1 MKALDRFTPRDE
13 STRSISS
20 ERPTVDSHVR
30 SRSYAEGSRAP
41 RRVAE
46 YLRALGLCDA
56 GRVEHLADELSA
68 GAETPEAAVAL
79 AQARVDAFRTA
90 VFGEDADS
98 IDPLWMRAFI
108 TSSPNAFLAEPEL
121 ARAAAARFGDP
132 RAGRA
137 PSTERFRDQT
147 LRALR
152 VPRWVWGVSA
162 AGLVT
167 TAASVALLRE
177 LRADGLLVAEFAWVA
192 LFAFLF
198 GCAALGGVTAVIG
211 FFASMSALV
220 RRSRT
225 AATVVRAPAV
235 VAVPVV
241 TGARPSDSPVLMVL
255 PPVMDAVPM
264 LPRTALVMPIYEE
277 DPERV
282 FAGLLAMRESLAATP
297 GGDAFEIFVLS
308 DSRKPEQVAEE
319 ERAFRRVAGAT
330 TSSSVRVFYRRRA
343 KNERA
348 KAGNLAEFFERFG
361 DRYTYAVILDAD
373 SLMRGDTLV
382 EMVHRMENA
391 PKVALLQAP
400 LFLHGARTLF
410 ARAQQFASS
419 VNGPMFTTG
428 LGYVSGPHGN
438 YFGHNAIVRV
448 RAFLDCC
455 ALPVLAGQPP
465 LGGHILSHDFVEA
478 ALLCRAGWE
487 VRIADDLGGSWE
499 ELPPSLPE
507 YVARDRRW
515 CQGNLQH
522 LRIAVAEGLQ
532 PMSRIHMLVGAA
544 SYLAGPAWLA
554 FLTIGVWLAFDL
566 QKPLVSA
573 GLAVALTIATATLLL
588 GPRVLG
594 LLSTLF
600 DGERRRAHGGAMRLL
615 MSVLAELALGSV
627 LAPLLMMHHTRIVF
641 SILVGGAVNWGAQKR
656 HSASGYG
663 AVARA
668 ELPQTLVGVA
678 AAAWL
683 SQVAP
688 GLLLW
693 VAPIWVPLALSIPI
707 AMLVSSD
714 LMGSLFRRIGLLG
727 VPSEVAPDELELR
740 VNDLRSLTTSDDS
753 ARFRDLVLDPML
765 VATQLARLAQQGK
778 DKQVPVPSV
787 DMVRLRQRA
796 LRMGPA
802 ALSGEE
808 REALAADA
816 ESLRFL
822 HREAWRSWP
831 VESWQLAR
839 DVPQLP

>member
-1 MKALDRFTPRDE
+1 MKALDRFSPRE
-13 STRSISS
+13 SSDAQAISS
-20 ERPTVDSHVR
+20 EADSHVR
-30 SRSYAEGSRAP
+30 SRSFADGSRAP

-46 YLRALGLCDA
+46 YFRALGLCDA
-56 GRVEHLADELSA
+56 TRVEQLADEMSA
-68 GAETPEAAVAL
+68 EAPTPEAAVAL
-79 AQARVDAFRTA
+79 AQARVEAFRTA
-90 VFGEDADS
+90 VFGADADA
-98 IDPLWMRAFI
+98 IDPLWMRAFV
-108 TSSPNAFLAEPEL
+108 TSFPDAFLGDPEV

-137 PSTERFRDQT
+137 PARERFRDQT

-162 AGLVT
+162 AGVAT
-167 TAASVALLRE
+167 TAASFALLHE

-198 GCAALGGVTAVIG
+198 GCAALGCVTAVVG
-211 FFASMSALV
+211 FFVSMANLA
-220 RRSRT
+220 RRTRADQT
-225 AATVVRAPAV
+225 AGANEAV
-235 VAVPVV
+235 VADL
-241 TGARPSDSPVLMVL
+241 GDLNRPSKHDDSPVSLVL
-255 PPVMDAVPM
+255 PPTAAAPM

-282 FAGLLAMRESLAATP
+282 FAGLLAMREALALTP
-297 GGDAFEIFVLS
+297 GGDSFEIFVCS
-308 DSRKPEQVAEE
+308 DSRTPEQVAEE

-330 TSSSVRVFYRRRA
+330 AASSVRVFYRRRA

-373 SLMRGDTLV
+373 SLMRADTLV
-382 EMVHRMENA
+382 EMVRRMEKS
-391 PKVALLQAP
+391 PRVALLQAP
-400 LFLHGARTLF
+400 LFLHGANTLF
-410 ARAQQFASS
+410 ARAQQFAAS
-419 VNGPMFTTG
+419 VNGPMFTSG
-428 LGYVSGPHGN
+428 LAYVSNEHGN

-487 VRIADDLGGSWE
+487 VRIADDLQGSWE

-532 PMSRIHMLVGAA
+532 PMSRLHMLVGAA

-554 FLTIGVWLAFDL
+554 FVALGVWLAYDL

-573 GLAVALTIATATLLL
+573 GLAIPLTIATATLLL
-588 GPRVLG
+588 GPRLLG
-594 LLSTLF
+594 WFSTVV
-600 DGERRRAHGGAMRLL
+600 DRERRRTHGGAIRLTFG
-615 MSVLAELALGSV
+615 VLAELVLGSV
-627 LAPLLMMHHTRIVF
+627 LAPLLMLHHTQIVL
-641 SILVGGAVNWGAQKR
+641 SILVGGAVKWGAQRR
-656 HSASGYG
+656 HSRGKIG
-663 AVARA
+663 AIARS
-668 ELPQTLVGVA
+668 ELPQTVIGIATAV
-678 AAAWL
+678 WL

-688 GLLLW
+688 GLLAW
-693 VAPIWVPLALSIPI
+693 TAPIWVPLALAIPV
-707 AMLVSSD
+707 ALLVSSEF
-714 LMGSLFRRIGLLG
+714 MGSLFRWVGLLR

-740 VNDLRSLTTSDDS
+740 VNDLRALTTSDDA

-765 VATQLARLAQQGK
+765 VAVQLKRLAEQATK
-778 DKQVPVPSV
+778 RDASASRI
-787 DMVRLRQRA
+787 DLVRLRQRA

-802 ALSGEE
+802 ALSAEE
-808 REALAADA
+808 REALSMDA
-816 ESLRFL
+816 ETLRFL

-839 DVPQLP
+839 NVPQLP

>member
-1 MKALDRFTPRDE
+1 
-13 STRSISS
+13 
-20 ERPTVDSHVR
+20 
-30 SRSYAEGSRAP
+30 
-41 RRVAE
+41 VAE

-56 GRVEHLADELSA
+56 ARVESLADEISA
-68 GAETPEAAVAL
+68 GVDTPEAAVAL
-79 AQARVDAFRTA
+79 AQARVEEFRTA
-90 VFGEDADS
+90 VFGADAAT

-108 TSSPNAFLAEPEL
+108 TSCPEAFLAEPEK
-121 ARAAAARFGDP
+121 AKQAAALYGDP

-137 PSTERFRDQT
+137 PARERFRDQT

-152 VPRWVWGVSA
+152 VPRWIWGISA

-167 TAASVALLRE
+167 TSATFALLHE
-177 LRADGLLVAEFAWVA
+177 LRADGLLMAEFAWVA

-198 GCAALGGVTAVIG
+198 GCASLGCVTAVVG
-211 FFASMSALV
+211 FFASTVALI
-220 RRSRT
+220 RRHH
-225 AATVVRAPAV
+225 AAANAMAPE
-235 VAVPVV
+235 VASENASEPEQ
-241 TGARPSDSPVLMVL
+241 VL
-255 PPVMDAVPM
+255 PPATSPS

-282 FAGLLAMRESLAATP
+282 FAGLLAMRESLSVTP

-319 ERAFRRVAGAT
+319 ERAFRRIAGAT
-330 TSSSVRVFYRRRA
+330 TATNIRVFYRRRA

-382 EMVHRMENA
+382 EMVRRMEQA
-391 PKVALLQAP
+391 PRVALLQAP
-400 LFLHGARTLF
+400 LFLHGASTLF
-410 ARAQQFASS
+410 ARAQQFAAS

-428 LGYVSGPHGN
+428 LGFVSGPHGN

-455 ALPVLAGQPP
+455 ALPVLKGQPP

-532 PMSRIHMLVGAA
+532 PMSRLHMLVGAA

-554 FLTIGVWLAFDL
+554 FLTVGVWLAYDV

-573 GLAVALTIATATLLL
+573 GLAIALTIATATLLL
-588 GPRVLG
+588 GPRLLG
-594 LLSTLF
+594 LISTLI
-600 DGERRRAHGGAMRLL
+600 DGERRRGHGGLLRLTF
-615 MSVLAELALGSV
+615 SVLAELALGSL
-627 LAPLLMMHHTRIVF
+627 LAPLLMMHHTRIVL
-641 SILVGGAVNWGAQKR
+641 SILVGGAVKWGAQKR
-656 HSASGYG
+656 HSSSQFGTI
-663 AVARA
+663 VRA
-668 ELPQTLVGVA
+668 EMPSTIAGLA

-683 SQVAP
+683 SQAAP

-707 AMLVSSD
+707 ALFVSSD
-714 LMGSLFRRIGLLG
+714 LMGSLFRKLGLLR

-765 VATQLARLAQQGK
+765 VATQLAKLEQQTKAGAAAPTHRI
-778 DKQVPVPSV
+778 DL
-787 DMVRLRQRA
+787 VRLRQRA

-802 ALSGEE
+802 ALLPEE
-808 REALAADA
+808 RDALSNDP

-839 DVPQLP
+839 EVPQLP

>member
-1 MKALDRFTPRDE
+1 MKAVDRFTPRDE
-13 STRSISS
+13 SARATS
-20 ERPTVDSHVR
+20 EVDSHVR

-56 GRVEHLADELSA
+56 GRVERLADELSA

-79 AQARVDAFRTA
+79 AQARVDSFRTA
-90 VFGEDADS
+90 VFGEDADA
-98 IDPLWMRAFI
+98 IDPLWMRAFV
-108 TSSPNAFLAEPEL
+108 TSCPNAFLAEPEV
-121 ARAAAARFGDP
+121 AREAAARFGDP

-137 PSTERFRDQT
+137 PAKERFRDQT

-152 VPRWVWGVSA
+152 VPRWVWGISA
-162 AGLVT
+162 AGIIT

-198 GCAALGGVTAVIG
+198 GCAALGCVTAVVG
-211 FFASMSALV
+211 FFASMTALV
-220 RRSRT
+220 RRSSAVAAVPLVVESRT
-225 AATVVRAPAV
+225 NGSLISLESRSATEAAPA
-235 VAVPVV
+235 
-241 TGARPSDSPVLMVL
+241 
-255 PPVMDAVPM
+255 

-308 DSRKPEQVAEE
+308 DSRQPQQVAEE
-319 ERAFRRVAGAT
+319 ERAFRRVAGSTA
-330 TSSSVRVFYRRRA
+330 SSSVRVFYRRRA
-343 KNERA
+343 RNERA

-382 EMVHRMENA
+382 EMVHRMERA
-391 PKVALLQAP
+391 PRVALLQAP

-410 ARAQQFASS
+410 ARAQQFAAS

-428 LGYVSGPHGN
+428 LSYVSGPHGN

-455 ALPVLAGQPP
+455 ALPVLAGEPP
-465 LGGHILSHDFVEA
+465 LGGQILSHDFVEA

-554 FLTIGVWLAFDL
+554 FLALGVWLACDL
-566 QKPLVSA
+566 RGPLVSA
-573 GLAVALTIATATLLL
+573 GLALALTSATAALLL
-588 GPRVLG
+588 GPRLLG

-600 DGERRRAHGGAMRLL
+600 DGERRRTHGGAIRLT

-627 LAPLLMMHHTRIVF
+627 LAPLLMMHHTRIVV
-641 SILVGGAVNWGAQKR
+641 SILVGGAVKWGAQKR
-656 HSASGYG
+656 HSASGFG
-663 AVARA
+663 AIARA
-668 ELPQTLVGVA
+668 ELLPTLVGVS

-683 SQVAP
+683 SQFAP

-693 VAPIWVPLALSIPI
+693 VAPIWLPLALSMPT

-714 LMGSLFRRIGLLG
+714 MLGSLFRRIGLLR

-740 VNDLRSLTTSDDS
+740 VNDLRSMTTSDDS

-765 VATQLARLAQQGK
+765 VATQLARLASQAK
-778 DKQVPVPSV
+778 DKEASV
-787 DMVRLRQRA
+787 SSIDMVRLRQRA

-808 REALAADA
+808 REALANDA

>member
-1 MKALDRFTPRDE
+1 
-13 STRSISS
+13 
-20 ERPTVDSHVR
+20 
-30 SRSYAEGSRAP
+30 
-41 RRVAE
+41 VAE

-56 GRVEHLADELSA
+56 GRVEALADELSA

-79 AQARVDAFRTA
+79 AQARVDTFRTA
-90 VFGEDADS
+90 VFGADAES
-98 IDPLWMRAFI
+98 IDPLWMRAFV
-108 TSSPNAFLAEPEL
+108 TSCPDAFLADPEF
-121 ARAAAARFGDP
+121 AREAAARFGDP

-137 PSTERFRDQT
+137 PSKERFRDQT
-147 LRALR
+147 LRRLR
-152 VPRWVWGVSA
+152 VPRWMWGISA
-162 AGLVT
+162 AGLAT
-167 TAASVALLRE
+167 TVASVALLRE
-177 LRADGLLVAEFAWVA
+177 LRADGLLFAEFVWVC

-198 GCAALGGVTAVIG
+198 GCMALGCVTAVVG
-211 FFASMSALV
+211 FIASMSGLL
-220 RRSRT
+220 RRSRS
-225 AATVVRAPAV
+225 AQVERPSIP
-235 VAVPVV
+235 VAN
-241 TGARPSDSPVLMVL
+241 PSDSPVSLV
-255 PPVMDAVPM
+255 PRAADAVSDAVQM
-264 LPRTALVMPIYEE
+264 LPRTALVMPIYQE

-282 FAGLLAMRESLAATP
+282 FAGLLAMRESLSVTP
-297 GGDAFEIFVLS
+297 GGECFEIFVLS
-308 DSRKPEQVAEE
+308 DSRTPDQVAEE
-319 ERAFRRVAGAT
+319 ERAFRRIAGAT
-330 TSSSVRVFYRRRA
+330 TATNIRVFYRRRA

-382 EMVHRMENA
+382 EMVRRMEQA
-391 PKVALLQAP
+391 PQVALLQAP

-410 ARAQQFASS
+410 ARAQQFAAS

-515 CQGNLQH
+515 CQGNMQH
-522 LRIAVAEGLQ
+522 IRIAVAEGLR

-544 SYLAGPAWLA
+544 SYIAGPIWLA
-554 FLTIGVWLAFDL
+554 FLTVGVWLAYDA
-566 QKPLVSA
+566 QKALVSA
-573 GLAVALTIATATLLL
+573 GLAIALTIATALLLL

-594 LLSTLF
+594 LLATLV
-600 DGERRRAHGGAMRLL
+600 DGERRRAHGGALRVIP
-615 MSVLAELALGSV
+615 SVFAELALGSF
-627 LAPLLMMHHTRIVF
+627 LAPLLMMHHTKIVL
-641 SILVGGAVNWGAQKR
+641 SILVGGAVKWGPQKR
-656 HSASGYG
+656 HSSSQLG
-663 AVARA
+663 AIARS
-668 ELPQTLVGVA
+668 ELWSTLLGVGA
-678 AAAWL
+678 AVTLWQL
-683 SQVAP
+683 AP
-688 GLLLW
+688 SLLLW
-693 VAPIWVPLALSIPI
+693 VAPIWVPLVLSIPI
-707 AMLVSSD
+707 ALFVSSEA
-714 LMGSLFRRIGLLG
+714 MGSLFRALGLLR

-740 VNDLRSLTTSDDS
+740 VHDLRSLTTSDDA

-765 VATQLARLAQQGK
+765 VATQLAKLAKEAEAEQKQGGK
-778 DKQVPVPSV
+778 ARPAPRV

-802 ALSGEE
+802 ALSAEE
-808 REALAADA
+808 RDALSTDA
-816 ESLRFL
+816 ESLKIL

-839 DVPQLP
+839 DLPQLP

>member
-13 STRSISS
+13 STRSVTSQA
-20 ERPTVDSHVR
+20 DSHVR
-30 SRSYAEGSRAP
+30 SRSYAEGSKAP

-46 YLRALGLCDA
+46 YFRALGLCDA
-56 GRVEHLADELSA
+56 GRVESLADELSA
-68 GAETPEAAVAL
+68 SAETPEAAVAL

-108 TSSPNAFLAEPEL
+108 TSCPDAFLAEPEI
-121 ARAAAARFGDP
+121 AREAAAKFGDP

-137 PSTERFRDQT
+137 PAKERFRDQT

-152 VPRWVWGVSA
+152 VPRWVWGISA
-162 AGLVT
+162 AGLTT

-198 GCAALGGVTAVIG
+198 GCAALGCVTAVVG
-211 FFASMSALV
+211 FFASTASLI
-220 RRSRT
+220 RRMRGSRAPQAPVVDVAT
-225 AATVVRAPAV
+225 AAQIAA
-235 VAVPVV
+235 AS
-241 TGARPSDSPVLMVL
+241 PSDSPVSLVL
-255 PPVMDAVPM
+255 PPSAEAVPM

-282 FAGLLAMRESLAATP
+282 FAGLLAMRESLAVTP
-297 GGDAFEIFVLS
+297 GGEAFEIFVLS

-330 TSSSVRVFYRRRA
+330 TATSVRVFYRRRA

-382 EMVHRMENA
+382 EMVRRMEQA
-391 PKVALLQAP
+391 PQVALLQAP
-400 LFLHGARTLF
+400 LFLHGANTLF
-410 ARAQQFASS
+410 ARAQQFAAS

-487 VRIADDLGGSWE
+487 VRIADDLAGSWE
-499 ELPPSLPE
+499 ELPPTLPE

-532 PMSRIHMLVGAA
+532 PMSRLHMLVGAA

-554 FLTIGVWLAFDL
+554 FLTIGVWLAYDA

-573 GLAVALTIATATLLL
+573 GLAIALTIATATLLL
-588 GPRVLG
+588 GPRLLG
-594 LLSTLF
+594 LLSTLL
-600 DGERRRAHGGAMRLL
+600 DGERRRNHGGAFRLM
-615 MSVLAELALGSV
+615 MSVVAELVLGSV
-627 LAPLLMMHHTRIVF
+627 LAPLLMMHHTRIVL
-641 SILVGGAVNWGAQKR
+641 SILVGGAVKWGTQKR
-656 HSASGYG
+656 HSASQFGTI
-663 AVARA
+663 ARS
-668 ELPQTLVGVA
+668 EVWQTLVGVSA
-678 AAAWL
+678 AVWL
-683 SQVAP
+683 WQVAP

-693 VAPIWVPLALSIPI
+693 VAPIWVPLALAIPI
-707 AMLVSSD
+707 ALLVSSE
-714 LMGSLFRRIGLLG
+714 LMGRLFRRLGLLR

-765 VATQLARLAQQGK
+765 VATQLARLAGLAA
-778 DKQVPVPSV
+778 DNASPASRL

-808 REALAADA
+808 RDALAMDA

>member
-1 MKALDRFTPRDE
+1 
-13 STRSISS
+13 
-20 ERPTVDSHVR
+20 
-30 SRSYAEGSRAP
+30 
-41 RRVAE
+41 VAE

-56 GRVEHLADELSA
+56 GRVEVLADEISA
-68 GAETPEAAVAL
+68 GVDTPEAAVEL
-79 AQARVDAFRTA
+79 AQARVEEFLTA
-90 VFGEDADS
+90 VFGADAAT

-108 TSSPNAFLAEPEL
+108 TSSPNAFLGDLDA
-121 ARAAAARFGDP
+121 AREAAALFGDP

-137 PSTERFRDQT
+137 PARERFRDQT

-152 VPRWVWGVSA
+152 VPRWVWGISA
-162 AGLVT
+162 AGLATT
-167 TAASVALLRE
+167 TATVALLHE
-177 LRADGLLVAEFAWVA
+177 LRADGLLMAEFVWIA

-198 GCAALGGVTAVIG
+198 GCAALGCVTAVVG
-211 FFASMSALV
+211 FFVSIAGLMRRNTSGAASRPQMDVKS
-220 RRSRT
+220 
-225 AATVVRAPAV
+225 
-235 VAVPVV
+235 VPVE
-241 TGARPSDSPVLMVL
+241 LVL
-255 PPVMDAVPM
+255 PPATSPS

-282 FAGLLAMRESLAATP
+282 FAGLLAMRESLSVTP

-330 TSSSVRVFYRRRA
+330 TATNVRVFYRRRA

-382 EMVHRMENA
+382 ELVRRMERA
-391 PKVALLQAP
+391 PRVALLQAP
-400 LFLHGARTLF
+400 LALHGATTLF
-410 ARAQQFASS
+410 ARQQQFAAS
-419 VNGPMFTTG
+419 VNGPMFTSG

-455 ALPVLAGQPP
+455 ALPVLKGTPP

-532 PMSRIHMLVGAA
+532 PMSRLHMLVGVA
-544 SYLAGPAWLA
+544 SYIAGPAWLA
-554 FLTIGVWLAFDL
+554 FLITGVALAFDS

-594 LLSTLF
+594 LLSTLL
-600 DGERRRAHGGAMRLL
+600 DGERRRAHGGALRLTA
-615 MSVLAELALGSV
+615 SVFAELALGSL

-641 SILVGGAVNWGAQKR
+641 SILVGGAVKWGAQKR
-656 HSASGYG
+656 HSTSQFGTILR
-663 AVARA
+663 V
-668 ELPQTLVGVA
+668 ELPHTLVGLG

-683 SQVAP
+683 SLAAP

-707 AMLVSSD
+707 ALVVSSD
-714 LMGSLFRRIGLLG
+714 LAGGLFRWLGLLR

-740 VNDLRSLTTSDDS
+740 VHDLRSLTTSDDS

-765 VATQLARLAQQGK
+765 VATQLARLEQQAK
-778 DKQVPVPSV
+778 ANPNAPASRIDL
-787 DMVRLRQRA
+787 VRLRQRA

-802 ALSGEE
+802 ALSSEE
-808 REALAADA
+808 REALANDA